1 VFSLILNILNKENL
15 MENIK
20 MLKILPLSHSE
31 FFLEEKAYLE
41 QVGYLAFQ
49 LKNIE
54 LSEGYFKYLLRQ
66 TKQGR

>member
-1 VFSLILNILNKENL
+1 